1 MDDGC
6 TDSDEPRLDRVD
18 VVEMDDSLDLADRT
32 SISSAIERFRF
43 RDAGAVIVV
52 LMLASAAALA
62 FRLEVAGEEEVLFRF
77 VVSFDDEV
85 AVERVCRKGGDRS
98 GVIWLSCLIDL

>member
-6 TDSDEPRLDRVD
+6 TDSEEPRLDKVD
-18 VVEMDDSLDLADRT
+18 VVEMDDSLDGDERT

-43 RDAGAVIVV
+43 RDGGAVIVV
-52 LMLASAAALA
+52 FIFASAAALA
-62 FRLEVAGEEEVLFRF
+62 FRLVVVGDGGILFRLVLSLEEEA
-77 VVSFDDEV
+77 

-98 GVIWLSCLIDL
+98 GVI